1 MRKLNTKNRTM
12 RNLAKGLGV
21 IFALKLVLLI
31 GAMIFQ
37 SCESNEEE
45 FQDFQRQKAL
55 SKFEIVVKETTP
67 RIRSIVSD
75 HVTDLSNKGIMKGKN
90 SHQLEQKAKRIMK
103 PLVEET
109 KELLLTY
116 NVTEEEVTREFEDP
130 NDPRIALIGLFL
142 LAAENDEKKEIA
154 GNFAQAFGSFSIAQ
168 TNELTEAKPDWVDC
182 MITAVGIDV
191 AVEFLKGN
199 ITEAIAKKAIRKIA
213 SRVLGAIGAAIAAYE
228 FASCMGWF

>member
-1 MRKLNTKNRTM
+1 MMKLNTIHRTM
-12 RNLAKGLGV
+12 RRLAKGPGA
-21 IFALKLVLLI
+21 IFAIRLLLLF

-37 SCESNEEE
+37 SCQSNEEE
-45 FQDFQRQKAL
+45 FEDFQRQEAL

-67 RIRSIVSD
+67 KISSIVSS
-75 HVTDLSNKGIMKGKN
+75 HFADLSNDITMNAKN

-109 KELLLTY
+109 KKLLLTY
-116 NVTEEEVTREFEDP
+116 NVTEDEVTREFKDA
-130 NDPRIALIGLFL
+130 NDPRIALVGLFL

-154 GNFAQAFGSFSIAQ
+154 VNFAQAFGSFSFAQ
-168 TNELTEAKPDWVDC
+168 TNELAEAKPDWVDC

-199 ITEAIAKKAIRKIA
+199 VTEAIAKKAIRKIA
-213 SRVLGAIGAAIAAYE
+213 SRVLGVLGAAIAVYE
-228 FASCMGWF
+228 FANCMSWF

>member
-1 MRKLNTKNRTM
+1 MIKLKTIHRTL
-12 RNLAKGLGV
+12 RRLAKVLGAIFASKLLLILGV
-21 IFALKLVLLI
+21 
-31 GAMIFQ
+31 MIFQ
-37 SCESNEEE
+37 GCETSEEKFE
-45 FQDFQRQKAL
+45 DFQRQEAL

-67 RIRSIVSD
+67 KISSIVSD
-75 HVTDLSNKGIMKGKN
+75 HVTGLSNDVTINAKN
-90 SHQLEQKAKRIMK
+90 YHRLEQKAKRIMK

-116 NVTEEEVTREFEDP
+116 HITEDEVTREFQDP
-130 NDPRIALIGLFL
+130 DDPRIALVGLFL
-142 LAAENDEKKEIA
+142 LAAENDQKKETA
-154 GNFAQAFGSFSIAQ
+154 VNFAGTFGTFSFAQ

-199 ITEAIAKKAIRKIA
+199 VTEAIAKKAIRKIA
-213 SRVLGAIGAAIAAYE
+213 SRVLGAIGAAVAAYE